1 MLISILPD
9 LNELLLLLRHRISP
23 VTASM
28 AILAAGGVVIAF
40 VGMMSVQ
47 RVSLDDEAERI
58 SGLQTPSLH
67 QRLQMRL
74 YQTGLRMR
82 LFEFV
87 LIGLLCGGVSGVLLI
102 LSGFASLGGLVIL
115 AGPVLYFRYLITRR
129 NRAMRAFREQLPD
142 TIYDF
147 IQSIATTRNIAG
159 SVQLMSE
166 RAPLALRPEFAQA
179 HSLIGRQVPVAAAL
193 EAVGQARSEVFFRQF
208 MDALAQNIVTGGNL
222 KPILQRI
229 AHAQRAQLRLHD
241 KIASQQA
248 GAKLVGRVYAA
259 APLVFLAFLRV
270 IGGESYAAFYRTL
283 YGQLAQIA
291 IALSG
296 LAAWWLT
303 NRIAGR
309 GLVIDDQSTAPHLNE
324 QVHQTGFQK
333 PLAKAQ

>member
-1 MLISILPD
+1 MLISTLPD

-47 RVSLDDEAERI
+47 RVSLDDEAQRI

-115 AGPVLYFRYLITRR
+115 AGPALYFRYLLTRR

-147 IQSIATTRNIAG
+147 IQSMATTRNIAG
-159 SVQLMSE
+159 SVQLMSGVLPSVYGCVCPQSSISSCACCM
-166 RAPLALRPEFAQA
+166 RASKFGRDFTSALKSLKSCAPSSMRSWVVRRFRLAG
-179 HSLIGRQVPVAAAL
+179 S
-193 EAVGQARSEVFFRQF
+193 
-208 MDALAQNIVTGGNL
+208 T
-222 KPILQRI
+222 
-229 AHAQRAQLRLHD
+229 
-241 KIASQQA
+241 
-248 GAKLVGRVYAA
+248 
-259 APLVFLAFLRV
+259 LAF
-270 IGGESYAAFYRTL
+270 AF
-283 YGQLAQIA
+283 
-291 IALSG
+291 
-296 LAAWWLT
+296 
-303 NRIAGR
+303 
-309 GLVIDDQSTAPHLNE
+309 
-324 QVHQTGFQK
+324 F
-333 PLAKAQ
+333 